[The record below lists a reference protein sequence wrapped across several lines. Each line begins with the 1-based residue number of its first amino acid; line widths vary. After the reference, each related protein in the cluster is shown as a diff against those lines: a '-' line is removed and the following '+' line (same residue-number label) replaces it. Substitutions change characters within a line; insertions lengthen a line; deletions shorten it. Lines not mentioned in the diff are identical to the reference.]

1 MNLTFHFQRIETT
14 SGIEHW
20 VKITTAQVNSLV
32 LDWRGLEESDLLY
45 QVAIATGLNI
55 GESAEYLIDLSFEQF
70 CELEMHRLIF
80 RNLLDE
86 NWESEQTTIQTMI
99 NDCR

>member
-14 SGIEHW
+14 SRIEHW

-45 QVAIATGLNI
+45 QVAIATGLDI
-55 GESAEYLIDLSFEQF
+55 GESAECLIDLSFEQF
-70 CELEMHRLIF
+70 CELEIHRLIF
-80 RNLLDE
+80 KNLLDE
-86 NWESEQTTIQTMI
+86 NCELE
-99 NDCR
+99 